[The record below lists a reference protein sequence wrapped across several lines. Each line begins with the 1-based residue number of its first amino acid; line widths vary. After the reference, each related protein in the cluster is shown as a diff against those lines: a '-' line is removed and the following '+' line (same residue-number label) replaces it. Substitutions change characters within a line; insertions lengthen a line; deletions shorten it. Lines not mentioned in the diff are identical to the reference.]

1 MRYLLLT
8 LISFTL
14 FTGCSTQQSQ
24 TVVVSSDA
32 NVNVVGNG
40 VIIRYMLIEAS
51 EDASFESIESVG
63 RLIHSEGHS
72 EALAH
77 EGFVVRV
84 APTGEVNKF
93 LECYGN
99 IEDHKQ
105 VFHGQIVNWRDVQ
118 QQEVSKQGMV
128 VTFQDKPYAINDGYL
143 SLLTRAFEMRR
154 EDGLYTYVQVVPTW
168 HVPRGSSALIG
179 DRQTPKRSKVFTEL
193 QFDDLLKDGESLLV
207 VARLEPV
214 AQGGSGPRVDGPLPV
229 SLSEAVMGKRVEQS
243 TIAVVMIE
251 SHLQIQ

>member
-1 MRYLLLT
+1 M
-8 LISFTL
+8 
-14 FTGCSTQQSQ
+14 
-24 TVVVSSDA
+24 SSDA

-40 VIIRYMLIEAS
+40 IRIRYMLIETN
-51 EDASFESIESVG
+51 EDASFDAIETVG
-63 RLIHSEGHS
+63 RLIHSES
-72 EALAH
+72 RSVALEH

-84 APTGEVNKF
+84 AQTDDLNQL
-93 LECYGN
+93 LESYGN
-99 IEDHKQ
+99 TSEHKQ

-118 QQEVSKQGMV
+118 QQEVNKRGMV
-128 VTFQDKPYAINDGYL
+128 VTFKDKPYAINDGYL

-193 QFDDLLKDGESLLV
+193 QFDELLEDGEALLV
-207 VARLEPV
+207 ATRLEPV
-214 AQGGSGPRVDGPLPV
+214 SQVPSGPQDEGPLPV
-229 SLSEAVMGKRVEQS
+229 SLSEAVLGQRVEKA